1 MSRSNPL
8 SGKDYP
14 QFPNTH
20 KHTEKPLLL
29 IVSMPIPVKIN
40 KFCPEEQIYTK
51 AKRNPTFP
59 YLPVKHYCPYQ
70 PPLSHVWQS
79 NYCLPQRSNSRK
91 LSSEFEIPT
100 KHPLKWCLELE

>member
-29 IVSMPIPVKIN
+29 IVSMPIPVKISFVLKS
-40 KFCPEEQIYTK
+40 KFTQKPK
-51 AKRNPTFP
+51 
-59 YLPVKHYCPYQ
+59 
-70 PPLSHVWQS
+70 
-79 NYCLPQRSNSRK
+79 
-91 LSSEFEIPT
+91 EIP
-100 KHPLKWCLELE
+100 HFPICQ